1 MNHAALLPAYRR
13 TNITIARGEGAYL
26 YGEDGTRYLDF
37 ATGIAVNALG
47 HGHPHVVAALKEQ
60 ADRLWHCSNMYRTAH
75 LERFAQRLTAACF
88 ADQVFF
94 CNSGSEAVE
103 CAIKLARRFFSLPSR
118 GKDGVG
124 ALDDKSHTQSPP
136 PNLPPNGG
144 GKYRIITMNGGFHGR
159 TMACISAGGN
169 QVAREGYAPLLDGF
183 DAAQFNNISDVKQK
197 ITRETAA
204 ILLEPIQGEGG
215 VNVATPE
222 FLHALRAL
230 CDEHSLLL
238 IFDEVQCGMGRSG
251 RLFAHEY
258 AGITP
263 DILTAAKGIGNGF
276 PLAACLMTNRVASC
290 MSPGAHG
297 STYGANPLAMAVGN
311 AVLDVML
318 ADGFFEHVQRM
329 GGLLKARLEGL
340 AKRYP
345 ALIGEVRGTG
355 LMLGLAMK
363 VDHQLF
369 AQKLREAGLFT
380 APAYG
385 GVIRI
390 LPPLIINESH
400 VDEALGLLERVCE
413 VWQ

>member
-13 TNITIARGEGAYL
+13 SNITIARGEGAYL

-47 HGHPHVVAALKEQ
+47 HGHPHVVAALKAQ
-60 ADRLWHCSNMYRTAH
+60 ADELWHCSNMYRTAG
-75 LERFAQRLTAACF
+75 LERFADRLTAACF

-103 CAIKLARRFFSLPSR
+103 CAIKLARRFHYKNDSER
-118 GKDGVG
+118 
-124 ALDDKSHTQSPP
+124 
-136 PNLPPNGG
+136 
-144 GKYRIITMNGGFHGR
+144 YRIITMNGGFHGR

-230 CDEHSLLL
+230 CDEHGLLL

-276 PLAACLMTNRVASC
+276 PLAACLMTNRVANC

-318 ADGFFEHVQRM
+318 ADGFFEHVRRM

-340 AKRYP
+340 ATRYP
-345 ALIGEVRGTG
+345 ALIGEVHGTG

-363 VDHQLF
+363 VDHQAF

-390 LPPLIINESH
+390 LPPLIVNESH

>member
-13 TNITIARGEGAYL
+13 SNITIARGEGAYL

-60 ADRLWHCSNMYRTAH
+60 ADQLWHCSNMYRTAG
-75 LERFAQRLTAACF
+75 LERFAERLTAACF

-103 CAIKLARRFFSLPSR
+103 CAIKLARRFHYQNKCER
-118 GKDGVG
+118 
-124 ALDDKSHTQSPP
+124 
-136 PNLPPNGG
+136 
-144 GKYRIITMNGGFHGR
+144 YRIITMTGGFHGR

-230 CDEHSLLL
+230 CDEHGLLL

-276 PLAACLMTNRVASC
+276 PLAACLMTKRVANC

-363 VDHQLF
+363 VDHQAF

-390 LPPLIINESH
+390 LPPLIIHESY
-400 VDEALGLLERVCE
+400 VDEALAVLEKVSGA
-413 VWQ
+413 WA